1 MLWHT
6 RAIMYL
12 HTLKSAELDAC
23 HSVSAKLDRDT
34 VYVTK
39 LSILFSPVIAQM
51 ERRDWQRGTADTEI
65 LKTSNIDE
73 KR

>member
-39 LSILFSPVIAQM
+39 LSILFNPVIAQM
-51 ERRDWQRGTADTEI
+51 ETQGLAAGN
-65 LKTSNIDE
+65 S
-73 KR
+73 